1 MLGNYQSI
9 INMCEINNS
18 ASDRK
23 GQASLAPATCCA
35 ALVYLDEW
43 LGKQSNGDWEH
54 QSGIELTTTD
64 NPGWWL
70 EIDLDGTS
78 HENLAAKMRNG
89 VWEIEVMDRKLT
101 AYADQAYLA
110 DMLTQVVSLMAQPN
124 I

>member
-1 MLGNYQSI
+1 MKSPNDSRLNARAAAG
-9 INMCEINNS
+9 C
-18 ASDRK
+18 
-23 GQASLAPATCCA
+23 APATCCA

-78 HENLAAKMRNG
+78 HENLAAKMRNE

-110 DMLTQVVSLMAQPN
+110 DMLTQVVSLMAQHN
-124 I
+124 EKS

>member
-1 MLGNYQSI
+1 
-9 INMCEINNS
+9 
-18 ASDRK
+18 
-23 GQASLAPATCCA
+23 
-35 ALVYLDEW
+35 VYLDEW
-43 LGKQSNGDWEH
+43 FGKQSNGDWEH

-78 HENLAAKMRNG
+78 HENLAAKMRNE

-110 DMLTQVVSLMAQPN
+110 DMLTQVVSLMAQHN
-124 I
+124 EKS